1 MTLPRISIAART
13 RCGIDASAGTLS
25 STLSNGHLP
34 IKKRQPALLT
44 LLCLPLPRHQGTSPG
59 EASCITNAPLL
70 AAQQRQH
77 GSTEAHS
84 GPGSTQ
90 RHCQRW
96 RWTRPASCTSK
107 PGAGAPEPDAELE
120 LAPEPESEP
129 EPERRGG

>member
-59 EASCITNAPLL
+59 EASCITNA
-70 AAQQRQH
+70 R
-77 GSTEAHS
+77 S
-84 GPGSTQ
+84 
-90 RHCQRW
+90 
-96 RWTRPASCTSK
+96 
-107 PGAGAPEPDAELE
+107 
-120 LAPEPESEP
+120 
-129 EPERRGG
+129 